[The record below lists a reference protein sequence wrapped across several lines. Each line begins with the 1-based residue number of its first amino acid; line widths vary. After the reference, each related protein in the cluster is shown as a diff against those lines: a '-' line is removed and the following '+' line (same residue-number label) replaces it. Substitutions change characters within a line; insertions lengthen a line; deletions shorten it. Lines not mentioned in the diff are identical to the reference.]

1 MIGTNNRVTLPQITQ
16 SSQGR
21 DKKSPGWLPG
31 LDLVRASAIFLVV
44 WAHGRG
50 LMPKGTAFDQPWLAP
65 AHWGIELFFAL
76 SGYLI
81 LGQLAEL
88 TTTGSWRSL
97 RLFCLKRF
105 LRTIPVYWILL
116 AFLSL
121 SLPWN
126 RRFTVWLSEAFFQ
139 RTFPL
144 LTDGASSLLAVN
156 WSLAIEEM
164 SYGILAA
171 FAFALLLY
179 KPILTSH
186 RISARA
192 ILAGLMLAL
201 IVAGVVSRLI
211 AARHGFTLEQLK
223 FSAVLHIDALAYG
236 GLARL
241 WADWQ
246 HSRQAKLGILPW
258 EFTACLL
265 PLTGLLGFLV
275 RSAYLL
281 EDRTAVDLNVHSF
294 IAYFL
299 SRVLAAYLVMT
310 IAAMPALR
318 LTRSPMWA
326 VLVGSTSAA
335 SYSTYLLHQ
344 VLVLNWV
351 SRLKPPG
358 GMGWLIFIFYLMGSM
373 VVGYLSFQLLEKPWI
388 RLRHRL
394 T

>member
-1 MIGTNNRVTLPQITQ
+1 MIGTNNKVTLPQFTQ
-16 SSQGR
+16 SSHGR
-21 DKKSPGWLPG
+21 YKVSTGWLPG

-50 LMPKGTAFDQPWLAP
+50 LMPKDTALDQPWLAP

-88 TTTGSWRSL
+88 TATGSWRSL
-97 RLFCLKRF
+97 RVFCLKRF

-116 AFLSL
+116 AILSL

-126 RRFTVWLSEAFFQ
+126 LRFTVWLSESFFQ
-139 RTFPL
+139 RTFPIFS
-144 LTDGASSLLAVN
+144 GGSSSLLVVN

-164 SYGILAA
+164 SYAILAA

-179 KPILTSH
+179 KPVLTSR
-186 RISARA
+186 RISTRA

-201 IVAGVVSRLI
+201 IVTGVASRFI

-223 FSAVLHIDALAYG
+223 FSSVLHIDALAYG

-281 EDRTAVDLNVHSF
+281 EDRTAVDLNLHSSV
-294 IAYFL
+294 AYFL
-299 SRVLAAYLVMT
+299 SRILAAYLVMT
-310 IAAMPALR
+310 MAALPALR
-318 LTRSPMWA
+318 LTHSRTWA
-326 VLVGSTSAA
+326 VLIGSTSAA

-351 SRLKPPG
+351 NRLNPPS
-358 GMGWLIFIFYLMGSM
+358 GMEWLIFIFYLMGSM

-388 RLRHRL
+388 RLRRKL